1 MQHGNTIHDQTSIKE
16 KIFTNVVMLPI
27 FLLYIYVAKENTFI
41 SEVGV
46 ILLMLPHLTYQ
57 VRTQFLQGWRVHKIQ
72 PDFTNNGKTFL
83 EEEE

>member
-57 VRTQFLQGWRVHKIQ
+57 VRTQFLQG
-72 PDFTNNGKTFL
+72 
-83 EEEE
+83 